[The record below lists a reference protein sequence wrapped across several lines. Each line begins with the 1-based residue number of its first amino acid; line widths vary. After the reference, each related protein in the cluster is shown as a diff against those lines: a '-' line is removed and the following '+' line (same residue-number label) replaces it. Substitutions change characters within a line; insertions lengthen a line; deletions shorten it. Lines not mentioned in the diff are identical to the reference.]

1 MLCSNLH
8 FMNKCMALFLVIIC
22 LVGSSGCVGSDTN
35 PSSHALEFVNVTE
48 VIDGDT
54 VVISSGERVR
64 LIGVDTPEVGEP
76 YYSEAKQYMVHRVLG
91 KVVGLEKDVSETDNY
106 GRLLRYVWVE
116 GEMVNKE
123 LVLSGLAFS
132 KAYRP
137 DIYYLDIFDSAE
149 VMAKGNGVG
158 LWSVPAMTGDTV
170 TISYLEAG
178 RYIDQVV
185 TVEGTIVR
193 TTKKD
198 DSGIVFLNFHDPYEG
213 YFTVVIWSDDWDRF
227 SQDPD
232 IMYGGKHVLVT
243 GKVIEYKGSP
253 EIIVEDPSQIVI
265 IQ

>member
-1 MLCSNLH
+1 MFSSNLH
-8 FMNKCMALFLVIIC
+8 LMNKLIISFLLLLC
-22 LVGSSGCVGSDTN
+22 LAVSSGCVGSDTDVA
-35 PSSHALEFVNVTE
+35 PHPLEFVNVTE

-54 VVISSGERVR
+54 IVVSSGERVR

-91 KVVGLEKDVSETDNY
+91 KVIGLEKDVSETDVY
-106 GRLLRYVWVE
+106 GRLLRYVWVKD
-116 GEMVNKE
+116 EMVNKE

-132 KAYRP
+132 KTYSP
-137 DIYYLDIFDSAE
+137 DTHYQDIFDSAE
-149 VMAKGNGVG
+149 VVAKENGVG
-158 LWSVPAMTGDTV
+158 LWSVPVMAEDSV

-178 RYIDQVV
+178 RYIGQVV
-185 TVEGTIVR
+185 TVEGTIVQ

-198 DSGIVFLNFHDPYEG
+198 DSGIIFLNFHDPYEG
-213 YFTVVIWSDDWDRF
+213 YFTVVIWSDDWNRF

-232 IMYGGKHVLVT
+232 VMYEGKHVLVT

-253 EIIVEDPSQIVI
+253 EIIVESPSQIVI

>member
-1 MLCSNLH
+1 MFFYSLP
-8 FMNKCMALFLVIIC
+8 FMNKYVALLLVILC
-22 LVGSSGCVGSDTN
+22 LVGSSGCVGSDID
-35 PSSHALEFVNVTE
+35 SSAHALEFVNVTE

-54 VVISSGERVR
+54 IVISSGERVR
-64 LIGVDTPEVGEP
+64 LIGVDTPEVGEL

-106 GRLLRYVWVE
+106 GRLLRYVWV
-116 GEMVNKE
+116 GDEMVNKE

-137 DIYYLDIFDSAE
+137 DTHYQDIFDSAE
-149 VMAKGNGVG
+149 VMAKENGVG
-158 LWSVPAMTGDTV
+158 LWSVPAMSEDTV

-193 TTKKD
+193 TNKND
-198 DSGIVFLNFHDPYEG
+198 DAGIVFLNFHDPYKG
-213 YFTVVIWSDDWDRF
+213 YFTVVIWSDNWDRF
-227 SQDPD
+227 SQDPESL
-232 IMYGGKHVLVT
+232 YGGKHVLVT

-253 EIIVEDPSQIVI
+253 EIIVEAPSQIVI
-265 IQ
+265 IE